1 MFAVAADTVYREVRH
16 TSKYL
21 LHSIDCYIQS
31 RGILPSPPD
40 DGADHGELRTLT
52 QLVLDACDE
61 LLPSLSSLVLDP
73 FASHVVRALLLL
85 LAPDCFPPDAREGP
99 VRSKK
104 SAAWKARQ
112 GPMKSVLVEQQAVV
126 LASAAAAK
134 SAPEEMK
141 AMAKQFVTALREQL
155 GENEVRAL
163 AADKVASPVLEVRL
177 SYKFWFMAPLD
188 VHCRCF
194 WRSRPNIAWWGS
206 LAR

>member
-1 MFAVAADTVYREVRH
+1 M
-16 TSKYL
+16 
-21 LHSIDCYIQS
+21 

-85 LAPDCFPPDAREGP
+85 LAPDCFPPDAREAA

-112 GPMKSVLVEQQAVV
+112 GPMKSVFA
-126 LASAAAAK
+126 
-134 SAPEEMK
+134 EMQEGTPSSGTAQK
-141 AMAKQFVTALREQL
+141 KVPKEMRRMAERFVSTLREQL

-163 AADKVASPVLEVRL
+163 AADKVASPVLQVRMWQVFF
-177 SYKFWFMAPLD
+177 Y
-188 VHCRCF
+188 
-194 WRSRPNIAWWGS
+194 GS
-206 LAR
+206 SL